1 MFKNQLFDLVFE
13 SMIPLAGYNP
23 ACDLPP
29 DVTVRYGD
37 VIPCPLLQTDF
48 GLSYLVEANRCI
60 LSWPDTD
67 AYQIDDGCRITVQP
81 FFNTPES
88 EIILSLLG
96 LVSALLLMQRGIFS
110 LHGSAVVVNNK
121 AFIFIGEKGQGKSTM
136 ASQMVAAG
144 ATLLTDDL
152 AAIDIKDTGNFVR
165 PGFPDI
171 KLWPDS
177 LLHLDENPNHHPRI
191 IPEVEKRNLSLPN
204 RFHPHV
210 TQIASIFLLNIGDD
224 LSLQRLNFQESFLAL
239 TSNAS
244 CRHFTEKIPTPITT
258 TRFQQCAQLAK
269 TTPIYSLTR
278 PHDFTRIP
286 EIISLLLSDTV
297 GASSL

>member
-1 MFKNQLFDLVFE
+1 MFKNRLFDLVFE
-13 SMIPLAGYNP
+13 SMIPIAGYNP
-23 ACDLPP
+23 TCNLPP
-29 DVTVRYGD
+29 DVTVHYGD
-37 VIPCPLLQTDF
+37 VIPCPLLPTDF
-48 GLSYLVEANRCI
+48 GPNYLVEVNRCI
-60 LSWPDTD
+60 LSWPETD

-88 EIILSLLG
+88 ELTLSLLG

-152 AAIDIKDTGNFVR
+152 AAIDIKGTGNFVR
-165 PGFPDI
+165 PGVPNI

-177 LLHLDENPNHHPRI
+177 LFHLDENPDHHPRI
-191 IPEVEKRNLSLPN
+191 SADIEKRNLSLPH

-210 TQIASIFLLNIGDD
+210 TQIAAIYLLNIGDA

-244 CRHFTEKIPTPITT
+244 CRHFTEKVPTPITIN
-258 TRFQQCAQLAK
+258 RFQQCAQLAK
-269 TTPIYSLTR
+269 TTPIYSLSR
-278 PHDFTRIP
+278 PHDFSRIP
-286 EIISLLLSDTV
+286 ETISLLFNQ
-297 GASSL
+297 